1 MDTRSGKSTL
11 QEEPGA
17 GAGPEVNVCG
27 KRDPPAPADS
37 NSSDEPCEE
46 GCQDAKKKRKVA
58 GERQSFVTPYVRSTG
73 GVSEDDSGAESDQTT
88 GQYPVRTIRRNL
100 GGKFAAVTEAKPSLS
115 RLEQFCED
123 HKEMSSLIDDLMRRS
138 NAESAQLRER
148 SELFKAKMEA
158 RAALDS
164 KDRSE
169 RQAGAR
175 NLLSAIEA
183 LKTSYGGGT
192 VPSWR
197 EFFEG
202 DEHDANIASSV
213 VAMAHAEELLVIV
226 RDNLKDFI
234 YSGKYESLDD
244 MMTSNGVKDWRKTW

>member
-1 MDTRSGKSTL
+1 ML

-17 GAGPEVNVCG
+17 GVAPEGNVCG

-88 GQYPVRTIRRNL
+88 GQYPVKSIRRNL
-100 GGKFAAVTEAKPSLS
+100 GGKLAAAVTEAKPSLS
-115 RLEQFCED
+115 RLEQFCVD
-123 HKEMSSLIDDLMRRS
+123 HKEMSALIDDWMRRS
-138 NAESAQLRER
+138 NAESDQLRER
-148 SELFKAKMEA
+148 SVLFKAKMEA

-213 VAMAHAEELLVIV
+213 VAMDHAEELLGIV

-234 YSGKYESLDD
+234 YSAKYESLDD